1 MPESAGCNCAIPPVI
16 IIDVSE
22 EIFSRVEDVLEDL
35 REGRPVIVVDDED
48 RENEGDFVVA
58 AEKATP
64 EVINLMAREG
74 GGLVCLALD
83 PGRFDELEL
92 GLPVPNTSRM
102 GTPFGI
108 PVDASAVTTG
118 TSAHERALTARWAA
132 DESKGP
138 DDFLRP
144 GHLYTLRASEG
155 GVLRRAGHTEASVDL
170 ARIAGLY
177 PAAVICEIMDR
188 DGTMARLPRL
198 VEVAERHGFKLITV
212 AEIIRFRLASEVYV
226 ERILV
231 RPVRTRWGDF
241 VLYLYRDR
249 IKGDVHL
256 ALVSGKIGDNILVR
270 VQRECPVGDVFGSV
284 ACDCREQMDSA
295 LFRIGEEGGVFVYLR
310 QEPGSA
316 ETVARILEHIDPDYL
331 ERERDEAERYIGTGA
346 QILKDLGVS
355 SMRLLTNNPRK
366 MVGIE
371 GFGLNITERVP
382 IQPRP
387 RRENIEHLLK
397 KRDEMGHIIGPLEQP
412 EET

>member
-1 MPESAGCNCAIPPVI
+1 ML
-16 IIDVSE
+16 VSD
-22 EIFSRVEDVLEDL
+22 EIFSRLDDVLQDM
-35 REGRPVIVVDDED
+35 REGKPLIVVDDED
-48 RENEGDFVVA
+48 RENEGDFVIA

-64 EVINLMAREG
+64 EVINLMARAG
-74 GGLVCLALD
+74 GGLVCLALN

-108 PVDASAVTTG
+108 PIDASDVTTG
-118 TSAHERALTARWAA
+118 TSAHERAMTARWAA
-132 DESKGP
+132 DEAKGP
-138 DDFLRP
+138 HDFLRP

-170 ARIAGLY
+170 ARMAGLY
-177 PAAVICEIMDR
+177 PAAVICEIMDQ
-188 DGTMARLPRL
+188 DGSMARLPRL
-198 VEVAERHGFKLITV
+198 IEVAKAHDLRMITV
-212 AEIIRFRLASEVYV
+212 AEIIRFRLAREIYV

-231 RPVRTRWGDF
+231 RPIKTRWGDF

-256 ALVSGKIGDNILVR
+256 ALVSGAMGENVLVR

-284 ACDCREQMDSA
+284 TCDCREQMDA
-295 LFRIGEEGGVFVYLR
+295 TLFRIGEEGGVFVYLR
-310 QEPGSA
+310 QEPGSSA
-316 ETVARILEHIDPDYL
+316 TIARILEHVDPDYL
-331 ERERDEAERYIGTGA
+331 ARERDEAERYIGTGA

-371 GFGLNITERVP
+371 GFGLRITERVP

-387 RRENIEHLLK
+387 RRENLEHLLK
-397 KRDEMGHIIGPLEQP
+397 KRDDMGHLIGPLDQP
-412 EET
+412 EEI

>member
-1 MPESAGCNCAIPPVI
+1 ML
-16 IIDVSE
+16 VSE
-22 EIFSRVEDVLEDL
+22 DLFSRLEDVLADL
-35 REGRPVIVVDDED
+35 RDGKPVIVVDDED

-64 EVINLMAREG
+64 EVINLMARAG
-74 GGLVCLALD
+74 GGLVCLALN
-83 PGRFDELEL
+83 PARFDDLEL

-108 PVDASAVTTG
+108 PIDASAVTTG

-132 DESKGP
+132 DETKGP

-155 GVLRRAGHTEASVDL
+155 GVLRRAGHTEASVDM
-170 ARIAGLY
+170 ARMAGLY
-177 PAAVICEIMDR
+177 PAAVICEIMDQ
-188 DGTMARLPRL
+188 DGSMARLPRL
-198 VEVAERHGFKLITV
+198 IEVSKAHDLRIITV
-212 AEIIRFRLASEVYV
+212 AEIIRFRLASEIYV

-231 RPVRTRWGDF
+231 RPLKTRWGDF

-256 ALVSGKIGDNILVR
+256 ALVSGAIGENILVR

-284 ACDCREQMDSA
+284 TCDCREQMDA
-295 LFRIGEEGGVFVYLR
+295 TLFRIGEEGGIFVYLR
-310 QEPGSA
+310 QEPGSEA
-316 ETVARILEHIDPDYL
+316 TISRILEHIDPEYL
-331 ERERDEAERYIGTGA
+331 AKEREEAERYIGTGA

-371 GFGLNITERVP
+371 GFGLTITKRVP

-387 RRENIEHLLK
+387 RRENLEHLLK
-397 KRDEMGHIIGPLEQP
+397 KRDTLGHIIGPLDQP

>member
-1 MPESAGCNCAIPPVI
+1 M
-16 IIDVSE
+16 SE
-22 EIFSRVEDVLEDL
+22 EVFSRLEDVLADL
-35 REGRPVIVVDDED
+35 REGKPVIVVDDED

-58 AEKATP
+58 AEKVGP
-64 EVINLMAREG
+64 ETINLMAREG
-74 GGLVCLALD
+74 GGLVCLALN

-92 GLPVPNTSRM
+92 SLPVPNTSRM
-102 GTPFGI
+102 GTPFGV
-108 PVDASAVTTG
+108 PVDASSVTTG
-118 TSAHERALTARWAA
+118 TSAHERAETARWAS
-132 DESKGP
+132 DEAKGP
-138 DDFLRP
+138 GDFLRP

-177 PAAVICEIMDR
+177 PAAVICEIMDQ

-198 VEVAERHGFKLITV
+198 MEVAKRHGLKLITV
-212 AEIIRFRLASEVYV
+212 AEIIRFRLASEIYV

-231 RPVRTRWGDF
+231 RPVKTRWGDF

-249 IKGDVHL
+249 IKGDIHL
-256 ALVSGKIGDNILVR
+256 ALVSGSVREDILVR

-284 ACDCREQMDSA
+284 ACDCREQMDST

-310 QEPGSA
+310 QEPGSSG
-316 ETVARILEHIDPDYL
+316 TVARILEHIDPDYL

-371 GFGLNITERVP
+371 GFGLTIAERVP

-387 RRENIEHLLK
+387 RRENIEHLTK
-397 KRDEMGHIIGPLEQP
+397 KRDDMGHLIGPLEMP
-412 EET
+412 EEN